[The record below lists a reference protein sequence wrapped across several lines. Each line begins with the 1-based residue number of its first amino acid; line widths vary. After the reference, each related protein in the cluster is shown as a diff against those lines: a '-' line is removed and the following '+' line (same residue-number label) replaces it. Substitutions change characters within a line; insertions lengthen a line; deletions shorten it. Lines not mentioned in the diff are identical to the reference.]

1 MPRITYVPKNFRDSS
16 LEIIQHAD
24 EICSDYAAR
33 GFNLTLRQ
41 LYYQFVARG
50 LLANKQTNY
59 DRLGS
64 IVNDARL
71 AGLMDWDH
79 LEDRT
84 RSLYGL
90 PTVGEPGDLLRQNVW
105 RYRTDWWQHQDWHLE
120 VWVEK
125 QALESVIAGAANQRQ
140 VDYFSCRG
148 YVSQSEM
155 WAAAQRLIGYSRK
168 GYKNVI
174 IHLGDHDPSGID
186 MTRDNEDRLELFG
199 AAVEVRRI
207 ALNMDQVEQHNPP
220 PNPAKLTD
228 SRVDGY
234 IERFGHESWE
244 LDALDPETLTALI
257 TDTIDEYIEPDQWA
271 ADLAATERGRQEL
284 ESVSDNWAEVSEFLR
299 DNGYL
304 S

>member
-1 MPRITYVPKNFRDSS
+1 MPRITYVPKNFRDTT

-24 EICSDYAAR
+24 EICTDYAER

-50 LLANKQTNY
+50 LLENRQTNY

-71 AGLMDWDH
+71 AGLLDWDH

-84 RSLYGL
+84 RNLYGL
-90 PTVGEPGDLLRQNVW
+90 PTYDDPGELLRLNVYQ
-105 RYRTDWWQHQDWHLE
+105 YRTDWWFTQDWHLE

-155 WAAAQRLIGYSRK
+155 WATARRLQRYSK
-168 GYKNVI
+168 LGFKNVI

-186 MTRDNEDRLELFG
+186 MTRDNEERLALFG
-199 AAVEVRRI
+199 ASVDVRRI
-207 ALNMDQVEQHNPP
+207 ALNMDQVRQYNPP

-228 SRVDGY
+228 SRVGGY
-234 IERFGHESWE
+234 MERFGDQSWE
-244 LDALDPETLTALI
+244 LDALDPETLEALI
-257 TDTIDEYIEPDQWA
+257 LGTIDEYVDREAWDRSVA
-271 ADLAATERGRQEL
+271 ETERGREEL
-284 ESVSDNWAEVSEFLR
+284 QAVSDNWTDVAEFLR
-299 DNGYL
+299 NEGL
-304 S
+304 L

>member
-1 MPRITYVPKNFRDSS
+1 MPRITYVAKNFRDNS
-16 LEIIQHAD
+16 LEIIQAAD
-24 EICSDYAAR
+24 EICSDYANR

-71 AGLMDWDH
+71 AGMLDWNH

-84 RSLYGL
+84 RNLYGL
-90 PTVGEPGDLLRQNVW
+90 PTWDAPHDLLRENVN
-105 RYRTDWWQHQDWHLE
+105 RFRTDPWLNQDYHLE

-125 QALESVIAGAANQRQ
+125 QALESVIASAANQRQ

-155 WAAAQRLIGYSRK
+155 WAAAQRLRRYSRA
-168 GYKNVI
+168 GYKNVV
-174 IHLGDHDPSGID
+174 IHLGDHDPSGVD
-186 MTRDNEDRLELFG
+186 MTRDNADRLELFR
-199 AAVEVRRI
+199 AVADVQRI
-207 ALNMDQVEQHNPP
+207 ALNMDQVREYNPP

-228 SRVDGY
+228 SRVAGY
-234 IERFGHESWE
+234 MERYGSESWE
-244 LDALDPETLTALI
+244 LDALDPETLSDLI
-257 TDTIDEYIEPDQWA
+257 LDTIDGYIDRDTWD
-271 ADLAATERGRQEL
+271 ADMRTAELGRDEL
-284 ESVSDNWAEVSEFLR
+284 QAVSDNWTAVAEFLR
-299 DNGYL
+299 DSGEL
-304 S
+304 